1 MLCGGYAYGMAGECV
16 CDLTTVLVT
25 RRTERDKAR
34 TRAVAQE
41 LGKNTTMRLESRSGR
56 SGSMATP
63 TCARRGASGIS
74 IAHVMND
81 PASNNNT
88 CGGYAAYRCNRNV
101 NNVEIVQHPCHRD
114 RVLRPSANQEDTC
127 CCRGRERGTGS
138 LDLKTTRMG
147 NIMCKGHTWTMSLCK
162 GHTTTTS
169 PTINAVRKPRELIQG
184 NIFYNICSKTA
195 L

>member
-1 MLCGGYAYGMAGECV
+1 MASECIF
-16 CDLTTVLVT
+16 DLTTVLVT

-74 IAHVMND
+74 IAHVING
-81 PASNNNT
+81 PASNSNN

-114 RVLRPSANQEDTC
+114 RVLRPSADKEDTC
-127 CCRGRERGTGS
+127 CCRGRQR
-138 LDLKTTRMG
+138 DG
-147 NIMCKGHTWTMSLCK
+147 NHLIFQDNKAWEHTY
-162 GHTTTTS
+162 TS
-169 PTINAVRKPRELIQG
+169 PTTGEKTPRTQ
-184 NIFYNICSKTA
+184 YRYKTDFDYGVD
-195 L
+195 